1 LHETLAVPESPE
13 VIITVRTA
21 LVGGGAAGIGYAI
34 AERLAPTH
42 RVVIAGRS
50 PESLEKAA
58 ARLREQT
65 GAEVGTLVADISAPD
80 AASALDAGW
89 GAPDVLV
96 LNAGGPPPGRILDV
110 TEEAWRAGGELLLLG
125 PLRLAR
131 GALPAMAARGFGRL
145 VFVTSTAVR
154 QPQPD
159 LAVSVVLRAAVTAA
173 AKLLSLEYADQGV
186 TVNCVAP
193 GATDTQRRRDILASR
208 AARTGGTYA
217 ELDQQD
223 TGEIPAGRAGTPGE
237 VAAAVAFLVSDDASY
252 VNGTVLTVDGGRTET
267 F

>member
-1 LHETLAVPESPE
+1 VHESLE
-13 VIITVRTA
+13 VTITARTA
-21 LVGGGAAGIGYAI
+21 LVGGGAAGIGYAV
-34 AERLAPTH
+34 AARLAATDH
-42 RVVIAGRS
+42 RVVIAGRHQE
-50 PESLEKAA
+50 PLEKAA

-65 GAEVGTLVADISAPD
+65 GAEVGTLVADIAAAD
-80 AASALDAGW
+80 AAAALGAMSASYGPA
-89 GAPDVLV
+89 DVLV
-96 LNAGGPPPGRILDV
+96 LNAGGPPPGRVLDV
-110 TEEAWRAGGELLLLG
+110 TDDAWRAGGELLLFG

-131 GALPAMAARGFGRL
+131 FALPGMAARGFGRL

-193 GATDTQRRRDILASR
+193 GATDTQRRRDVLTSR
-208 AARTGGTYA
+208 AARTGASYA
-217 ELDQQD
+217 ELDAAD
-223 TGEIPAGRAGTPGE
+223 TAQVPADRPGTPDEIG
-237 VAAAVAFLVSDDASY
+237 AAVAFLASADASY

-267 F
+267 I